1 MALPSKSEAL
11 ISLGSRIKA
20 IRKEKGMSQLDLA
33 VSVNKDYQSIQRLE
47 GGAINPSYFYLLEIC
62 EGLRIKLS
70 DL

>member
-47 GGAINPSYFYLLEIC
+47 RGAINPSYFYLLEIC

>member
-47 GGAINPSYFYLLEIC
+47 RGAINPSYCYLLEIC